1 MEEQGLKRRLGTVSA
16 TALVVSNMI
25 GTGIFTTS
33 GYLAGDLG
41 SPGLVIGIWFAGALV
56 ALAGALC
63 YAELGSNFPRSG
75 GEYVYLTEAWGPA
88 WGFVDGWVSFV
99 AGFSAAIAT
108 SALAIASYLG
118 YFYPA
123 LDPRQTA
130 ASDVAIG
137 PLVLHFGGGHLLGC
151 AVVLLFTAF
160 NVFGVGE
167 VAKLQNFLTGG
178 KLLVLV
184 LFLVLGF
191 AVGHGDWGHFS
202 QNAERTST
210 SPVASQFLI
219 SLVFV
224 YFGYSGWNAA
234 VYVAEEIRDPSR
246 TLPIALVLGT
256 TLVAMFYAAL
266 NCLYIYANPLESM
279 KGVNAV
285 GAQASTALFG
295 GAAGGLFAAAMAASL
310 LATVNAMSM
319 VGPRVYYA
327 MARDGAFFRVATRLH
342 PKWKSPWITVIAQ
355 GLCCCVL
362 IITGTFESL
371 VYYIG
376 FMLWLFTALSVLALV
391 KFRKRADWQPT
402 RWVSLA
408 YPMIPLLYVSANL
421 LVFVY
426 FVNARR
432 GEAAWSL
439 LTVLGGALLYHLYV
453 RSARR
458 SQPS

>member
-1 MEEQGLKRRLGTVSA
+1 MEQQRLTRQLGTVSA

-33 GYLAGDLG
+33 GFLAGDLG
-41 SPGLVIGIWFAGALV
+41 SPGLVIGIWFVGAAI

-108 SALAIASYLG
+108 SALAISAYLG
-118 YFYPA
+118 YFYPL

-130 ASDVAIG
+130 ASDVVIG
-137 PLVLHFGGGHLLGC
+137 PLVLHLGLGHLLAC
-151 AVVLLFTAF
+151 AVVLLFTAL

-167 VAKLQNFLTGG
+167 VAKLQNLLTAG

-191 AVGHGDWGHFS
+191 AVGQGDWAHFS
-202 QNAERTST
+202 QTAERTST
-210 SPVASQFLI
+210 SPVEAQFLI

-234 VYVAEEIRDPSR
+234 VYVAEEIRDPAR

-256 TLVAMFYAAL
+256 TVVAVFYAAL

-279 KGVNAV
+279 KGVEAV

-310 LATVNAMSM
+310 LATINAMSM

-327 MARDGAFFRVATRLH
+327 MARDGAFFRAATRLH

-362 IITGTFESL
+362 ILTGTFESL

-376 FMLWLFTALSVLALV
+376 FTLWLFTALSVLALF
-391 KFRKRADWQPT
+391 KFRKRPNWRPT

-408 YPMIPLLYVSANL
+408 YPLIPLLYIAANL

-426 FVNARR
+426 FVNSRR

-439 LTVLGGALLYHLYV
+439 LTVLGGALLYHLYI
-453 RSARR
+453 RGSRR
-458 SQPS
+458 SQTR

>member
-1 MEEQGLKRRLGTVSA
+1 MEDQRLTRQLGTVSA

-41 SPGLVIGIWFAGALV
+41 SPGLVVGIWFAGALV

-108 SALAIASYLG
+108 SALAISAYLG
-118 YFYPA
+118 YFYPL
-123 LDPRQTA
+123 LDPRQGA
-130 ASDVAIG
+130 ASDVVIG
-137 PLVLHFGGGHLLGC
+137 PLVLHLGGGHLLACG
-151 AVVLLFTAF
+151 VVVVFTAL

-167 VAKLQNFLTGG
+167 VAKLQNVLTGG
-178 KLLVLV
+178 KLLVLL

-191 AVGHGDWGHFS
+191 ALGQGDWSHFS
-202 QNAERTST
+202 QTAERTST
-210 SPVASQFLI
+210 SPVAAQFLI

-234 VYVAEEIRDPSR
+234 VYVAEEIRDPAR
-246 TLPIALVLGT
+246 TLPIALVVGT
-256 TLVAMFYAAL
+256 LLVALFYAAL

-279 KGVNAV
+279 KGVEAV

-327 MARDGAFFRVATRLH
+327 MARDGAFFRIATRLH

-362 IITGTFESL
+362 IITGTFQSL

-376 FMLWLFTALSVLALV
+376 FTLWLFTALSVFALF
-391 KFRKRADWQPT
+391 KFRKRPEWRPT
-402 RWVSLA
+402 RWVSFA
-408 YPMIPLLYVSANL
+408 YPLIPSLYVAANL

-426 FVNARR
+426 FVNDRR

-439 LTVLGGALLYHLYV
+439 LTILGGALLYHLYI
-453 RSARR
+453 RSTRQ
-458 SQPS
+458 SQAK

>member
-1 MEEQGLKRRLGTVSA
+1 MEDQRLTRQLGTVSA

-41 SPGLVIGIWFAGALV
+41 SPDLVVGIWFAGALV

-63 YAELGSNFPRSG
+63 YAELGTNFPRSG

-123 LDPRQTA
+123 VDPRQ
-130 ASDVAIG
+130 ASGGDVAIG
-137 PLVLHFGGGHLLGC
+137 PLVLHFGGGHLLACG
-151 AVVLLFTAF
+151 VVLLFTAF
-160 NVFGVGE
+160 NVFGVAE
-167 VAKLQNFLTGG
+167 VAKLQNVLTGG
-178 KLLVLV
+178 KLLVLS

-191 AVGHGDWGHFS
+191 ALGHGDWAHFS
-202 QNAERTST
+202 QTAERTS
-210 SPVASQFLI
+210 SGPVATQFLV

-234 VYVAEEIRDPSR
+234 VYVAEEIRDPAR

-256 TLVAMFYAAL
+256 TVVAVFYAAL
-266 NCLYIYANPLESM
+266 NCLYIYASPLESM
-279 KGVNAV
+279 KGVDAI

-295 GAAGGLFAAAMAASL
+295 RAAGGLFAAAMAASL
-310 LATVNAMSM
+310 LATINAMSM

-327 MARDGAFFRVATRLH
+327 MACDGAFFRVATRLH

-376 FMLWLFTALSVLALV
+376 FMLWLFTALSVLALF
-391 KFRKRADWQPT
+391 KFRKRPEWRPT
-402 RWVSLA
+402 RWVSFA
-408 YPMIPLLYVSANL
+408 YPLIPLLYVVANL
-421 LVFVY
+421 WVFVY

-432 GEAAWSL
+432 GVAAWSL
-439 LTVLGGALLYHLYV
+439 LTVLGGALLYHLYI
-453 RSARR
+453 RGSRHSA
-458 SQPS
+458 S

>member
-1 MEEQGLKRRLGTVSA
+1 MEQQRLKRQLGTVSA

-41 SPGLVIGIWFAGALV
+41 SPGLVVGIWFAGAVV

-63 YAELGSNFPRSG
+63 YAELGANFPRSG

-88 WGFVDGWVSFV
+88 LGFVDGWVSFV

-108 SALAIASYLG
+108 SALAISAYIG

-123 LDPRQTA
+123 LDPNQA
-130 ASDVAIG
+130 AGSDVLLG
-137 PLVLHFGGGHLLGC
+137 PIVLHFGGGHLLACG
-151 AVVLLFTAF
+151 VVLLFTAF
-160 NVFGVGE
+160 NVFGVGH
-167 VAKLQNFLTGG
+167 VAQLQNALTAG
-178 KLLVLV
+178 KLLVLG

-191 AVGHGDWGHFS
+191 AFGQGDWAHFG
-202 QNAERTST
+202 QPAERVSS
-210 SPVASQFLI
+210 SPLAAQFLV

-234 VYVAEEIRDPSR
+234 VYVAEEIKEPAR
-246 TLPIALVLGT
+246 TLPIALVFGT
-256 TLVAMFYAAL
+256 VLVALFYAAL
-266 NCLYIYANPLESM
+266 NCLYIYASPLESM

-295 GAAGGLFAAAMAASL
+295 GAAGGWFAAAMAASL

-342 PKWKSPWITVIAQ
+342 PKWNSPWITVIAQ

-362 IITGTFESL
+362 IITGTFEDL

-376 FMLWLFTALSVLALV
+376 FTLWLFTALSVLALF
-391 KFRKRADWQPT
+391 KFRKREGWKPS

-408 YPMIPLLYVSANL
+408 YPLIPLFYVGANL

-432 GEAAWSL
+432 SVAAWSL
-439 LTVLGGALLYHLYV
+439 ATVVGGALLYHLYI
-453 RSARR
+453 RSSRGK
-458 SQPS
+458 P